1 MIGKIV
7 AMFIAGAI
15 FASSMQA
22 WVIVNEDGTTEKLNN
37 CCPKKVYKKK
47 VYKKKVY
54 KKKAPEV
61 CETCDYSKFQEA
73 VLLPVGDEKLQPATL
88 RNCD

>member
-7 AMFIAGAI
+7 ALFVAGAI
-15 FASSMQA
+15 FASSAQA
-22 WVIVNEDGTTEKLNN
+22 WVIVNEDGTTEKLKD

-47 VYKKKVY
+47 IY

-73 VLLPVGDEKLQPATL
+73 VLLPVGDEKLQAATL

>member
-22 WVIVNEDGTTEKLNN
+22 WVIVNEDGTTEKLTD
-37 CCPKKVYKKK
+37 CCPKKVYKKRI
-47 VYKKKVY
+47 YKKKV
-54 KKKAPEV
+54 PEV

-73 VLLPVGDEKLQPATL
+73 VLLPVGDEKLQSATL